1 MIYTKKA
8 NFPYP
13 VLMNFTDDYFEPE
26 FELDVLMRDNTDQ
39 YTIDIT
45 WKISSRFING
55 LLNSGKA
62 DLILII
68 KSKDN
73 QFYKLGHTRKPQI
86 QIQKKKLCINTRTV
100 MQLMIQVN
108 EDISFAQNQDLNS
121 FYDDVKE
128 EIFVVAGNVLGFS
141 NTVIFDG
148 SQNKPFELFER
159 KIDKDIKSDIEIR
172 LGTETILIVYKNE
185 EYQFVGIQRNKEFNY
200 PYIYMGLQK
209 ALISFLIHAN
219 PENPEEGIQVDEMEP
234 PENPLES
241 KLYSLMQAKNIT
253 ELTMENLDEVI
264 YQISDNL
271 IMRYHDAIRGLR
283 SGN

>member
-13 VLMNFTDDYFEPE
+13 ILMNFTDDYLDPE
-26 FELDVLMRDNTDQ
+26 FELDASIRDNTDQ

-45 WKISSRFING
+45 WKVSSSFIKG

-73 QFYKLGHTRKPQI
+73 QFHKLGHARKPQI
-86 QIQKKKLCINTRTV
+86 QIPKKKLCINTRTV

-128 EIFVVAGNVLGFS
+128 EIFVVAGNALGFS

-148 SQNKPFELFER
+148 SQNKPFELFEK
-159 KIDKDIKSDIEIR
+159 KIDKDIKSDVEIR
-172 LGTETILIVYKNE
+172 LGTETILIVYKKE
-185 EYQFVGIQRNKEFNY
+185 DYQFVGIQGSKEFNY

-209 ALISFLIHAN
+209 ALISFLIQQTQKILRKEFRLMRWNHLK
-219 PENPEEGIQVDEMEP
+219 IHWSQSCIV
-234 PENPLES
+234 LCRR
-241 KLYSLMQAKNIT
+241 KILQSLQWRIWT
-253 ELTMENLDEVI
+253 RWFI
-264 YQISDNL
+264 
-271 IMRYHDAIRGLR
+271 RYPIICL
-283 SGN
+283 

>member
-13 VLMNFTDDYFEPE
+13 ILMNFTDDYLDPE
-26 FELDVLMRDNTDQ
+26 FELDVSIRDNTDQ

-45 WKISSRFING
+45 WKVSSSFIKG

-73 QFYKLGHTRKPQI
+73 QFHKLGHARKPQI
-86 QIQKKKLCINTRTV
+86 QIPKKKLCINTRTV

-128 EIFVVAGNVLGFS
+128 EIFVVAGNALGFS

-148 SQNKPFELFER
+148 SQNKPFELFEK
-159 KIDKDIKSDIEIR
+159 KIDKDIKSDVEIR
-172 LGTETILIVYKNE
+172 LGTETILIVYKKE
-185 EYQFVGIQRNKEFNY
+185 DYQFVGIQGSKEFNY

-253 ELTMENLDEVI
+253 ELTMENLDEVV

-271 IMRYHDAIRGLR
+271 LMRYHDAIRGLR
-283 SGN
+283 SEN